1 MLEPPVTCPL
11 SFMRGFEV
19 VVIKGVLR
27 SSQAACSMD
36 PSSVSASTFEDDAR
50 QQPEEE
56 LGEQ

>member
-1 MLEPPVTCPL
+1 M
-11 SFMRGFEV
+11 